1 MPRSLKKLCK
11 NKKAGVL
18 HLEWHQL
25 QYFKAVAELQHM
37 TKAAQVLSL
46 SQPALS
52 RSIAKLEE
60 ELGVPLFER
69 KGKTLRLNRYGKL
82 FLKSVDRA
90 TQAIEE
96 GKQLILD
103 QANPDYGTVTLA
115 FLHSLGNHMVPELL
129 RNFRAR
135 YPHIQFKLYQNATS
149 KLLEQLEEG
158 EIDLCLSSPVLT
170 AENVVWSSLFKEDLY
185 IVVPKNHRLAQ
196 RSEVHL
202 KEIALDPLITFKKDY
217 GLRILVDSLF
227 KEVNVNPQIT
237 FEGEEIMTVAG
248 LVEAC
253 LGVAVIPKI
262 DGLNTA
268 NLCFLPITAP
278 QSQRVIGM
286 AHLKNHY
293 LSPAARRF
301 RDFVLESFIET

>member
-1 MPRSLKKLCK
+1 M
-11 NKKAGVL
+11 
-18 HLEWHQL
+18 EWHQL
-25 QYFKAVAELQHM
+25 QYFKAVAQLQHM
-37 TKAAQVLSL
+37 TQAAQLLAL

-69 KGKTLRLNRYGKL
+69 TGKSLRLNRYGKL
-82 FLKSVDRA
+82 FLRSVDRA

-96 GKQLILD
+96 GKQLLLD
-103 QANPDYGTVTLA
+103 EASPDRGTVCLA
-115 FLHSLGNHMVPELL
+115 FLHSLGTHMVPELL
-129 RNFRAR
+129 RKFRAAH
-135 YPHIQFKLYQNATS
+135 PHIQFKLYQNATS

-170 AENVVWSSLFKEDLY
+170 GEQVEWSFLFSEELFV
-185 IVVPKNHRLAQ
+185 VVPQSHPLAKCKEVRL
-196 RSEVHL
+196 E
-202 KEIALDPLITFKKDY
+202 EIAEEPLITFKKDY
-217 GLRILVDSLF
+217 GLRILVDNLF
-227 KEVNVNPQIT
+227 QEVQIKPRIT

-248 LVEAC
+248 LAEAC
-253 LGVAVIPKI
+253 LGVAIIPKI

-268 NLCFLPITAP
+268 NLAFLPIIHP
-278 QSQRVIGM
+278 KSQRTIGM

-301 RDFVLESFIET
+301 RDFVIDSFHPEKD